1 MRANWKSWQS
11 RKNMTCSSRD
21 HVPRLG
27 QELSW
32 RAIPDGWAVKATG
45 TGMAA
50 KPLVSP
56 VWRIVRVRR
65 GASGWLVTV
74 AAFRA

>member
-1 MRANWKSWQS
+1 
-11 RKNMTCSSRD
+11 MTCCSRD

-27 QELSW
+27 RALSW
-32 RAIPDGWAVKATG
+32 QAIPEDWTVNATG

-50 KPLVSP
+50 VPLANP

-65 GASGWLVTV
+65 GASGWRVTV